1 MKTKQFGSKRG
12 GSRPGAG
19 RPKLEI
25 RKRPVLFSMDP
36 EVVEALEEAADCLC
50 TSKSQYA
57 EEAIRGQLKRDK
69 RRLAEL
75 KRQASREREAR
86 RLAW

>member
-1 MKTKQFGSKRG
+1 MKMKQFGSKRG

-25 RKRPVLFSMDP
+25 RKRPVLLSMTV
-36 EVVEALEEAADCLC
+36 ELNEALADAADYSGM
-50 TSKSQYA
+50 SKSQYA
-57 EEAIRGQLKRDK
+57 EEAIKSRLKRDK
-69 RRLAEL
+69 PRLAEL
-75 KRQASREREAR
+75 KRQASREAR